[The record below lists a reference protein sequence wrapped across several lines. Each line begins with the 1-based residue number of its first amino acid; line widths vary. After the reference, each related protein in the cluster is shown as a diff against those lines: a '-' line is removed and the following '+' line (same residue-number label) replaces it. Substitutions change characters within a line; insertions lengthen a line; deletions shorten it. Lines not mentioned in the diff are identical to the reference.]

1 MICGVAFVSD
11 TLLSMDRVVTIS
23 LEMHMD
29 VAPEMITCVRMV
41 KPNHYRLGPTL
52 SVRKIGTHAISM
64 F

>member
-1 MICGVAFVSD
+1 MWCSVRLGHA
-11 TLLSMDRVVTIS
+11 TIHRPG
-23 LEMHMD
+23 EMHTD

-52 SVRKIGTHAISM
+52 SVRKIGAHAISL